1 MSKNNGIP
9 SDRGLIF
16 VAQGGLKMDQ
26 APPDDSLSR
35 KLYQGND
42 AKNITLLEPC
52 VTGIFKASVRDNS
65 TFSGKKSPFIAYDKQ
80 WSLRYNLRN
89 VNNLF
94 EVMHGKTLQ
103 SQSGTYRSYLIATL
117 EEAFLH
123 VQFAK
128 PLQDIPR

>member
-1 MSKNNGIP
+1 
-9 SDRGLIF
+9 
-16 VAQGGLKMDQ
+16 MDQ

-35 KLYQGND
+35 KLYRGNE

-65 TFSGKKSPFIAYDKQ
+65 MFSGNKSPFIAYDKQ

-89 VNNLF
+89 IGDLF
-94 EVMHGKTLQ
+94 EVMHGKTLK
-103 SQSGTYRSYLIATL
+103 SQSGTYRSMLRVSL
-117 EEAFLH
+117 KDAFLH